1 MLSVIS
7 EILSKASVHGLTVV
21 SMSTTH
27 SPTVRALAMALV
39 IALVDKDADIQYASL
54 STRAITNAIVDKD
67 ADIQYALERDHL
79 AGDIGPYKTLLGI
92 VEATLPQ
99 HATLTTQLQQLL
111 DEPIDELTSMLE
123 HEPVREFK
131 QILQLAI
138 NHKSRPP
145 HIPLIESLKQISS
158 PGYQALERFVTV
170 KYS

>member
-39 IALVDKDADIQYASL
+39 IAL
-54 STRAITNAIVDKD
+54 VDKD